1 MDGAAKQRGVTMRKL
16 ALLGGATAVAALCA
30 TSAMAA
36 KDNFDRASL
45 GKRWVVL
52 PGSDLHITNNQLQG
66 GDNSLGYYKKSS
78 GDSQVSATVYLNGT
92 GLQLGAVATGDIASG
107 NNAYAKIQ
115 EQNGSGMFEYGA
127 LYIGND
133 GGGSFFQLNSP
144 VPSPATLTL
153 SLCGSLATMTIK
165 SAAGKQ
171 KYTYDYGTSFPTGGG
186 AGTYGAIALDDYRS
200 KASNCAAAVGVKAI
214 KITHSTAKDLSLA
227 K

>member
-1 MDGAAKQRGVTMRKL
+1 MKML
-16 ALLGGATAVAALCA
+16 ALMGGATAVAALCA

-36 KDNFDRASL
+36 RDNFDRASL
-45 GKRWVVL
+45 GNKWVVL

-66 GDNSLGYYKKSS
+66 GDNSLGYFKRSS
-78 GDSQVSATVYLNGT
+78 GDSKVAATVYLNGT
-92 GLQLGAVATGDIASG
+92 GLQLGAVASGDIANG
-107 NNAYAKIQ
+107 NNAYIKIQ

-127 LYIGND
+127 FCVGND

-144 VPSPATLTL
+144 VPSPARLTL
-153 SLCGSLATMTIK
+153 SLCGSMATMTIK

-186 AGTYGAIALDDYRS
+186 SGTYGAIAIDDYKS
-200 KASNCAAAVGVKAI
+200 GASNCAATVGVKAI